1 MGLITCTNVVKRF
14 GNFTALDNINL
25 DIPEGKIFGFLGPN
39 GAGKTTLIRIINR
52 ITLPTEG
59 QVLFNGKELRLS
71 DIEKIGYLPEERGL
85 YKKMKVGEQA
95 VYLAMLKGLSKGEA
109 TRELMKWFQKFGIQ
123 PWWNRKVEELSK
135 GMAQKIQ
142 FITTVLH
149 NPKLLILDEPFSGFD
164 PINVN
169 LIKDEILRMKDEGC
183 SIILSTHNME
193 SVEELCDEI
202 ALINKA
208 KLVISGS
215 VDKIRSEYGHNRVEI
230 LFSGAVGEAVAEAES
245 QAPKDVEGL
254 FTVLSTEKVKDEFR
268 SVLELAPGVTHNDV
282 MSALIKQVNLDSYQ
296 KLMPKMSEIFIKL
309 VGESGGATS
318 QSIDDYRKAHGGK

>member
-1 MGLITCTNVVKRF
+1 
-14 GNFTALDNINL
+14 
-25 DIPEGKIFGFLGPN
+25 
-39 GAGKTTLIRIINR
+39 
-52 ITLPTEG
+52 
-59 QVLFNGKELRLS
+59 
-71 DIEKIGYLPEERGL
+71 
-85 YKKMKVGEQA
+85 
-95 VYLAMLKGLSKGEA
+95 
-109 TRELMKWFQKFGIQ
+109 
-123 PWWNRKVEELSK
+123 VEELSK

-230 LFSGAVGEAVAEAES
+230 LFSGAVGEAVAEAEN